1 MKTEALIKPTFAPPM
16 GPDDLPDHLVT
27 SEDSRLAEHMIAGY
41 RSMRAE
47 IVKVYTAMLMP
58 LNKKRNVILGWKR
71 EDLQDIDEVVD
82 RASSLLSDYRT
93 REALA
98 REVEAEAA
106 LAKAQASAEKQQ
118 EEEAAFLETAA
129 DLSDDVEFSEVLQ
142 SQAKEVRQAP
152 PPLIAVI
159 DDTTPEP
166 PKTES
171 PIVERK
177 TYKAHCHDL
186 LSLVKAVADGR
197 VSIHALAPN
206 QSWLNAQA
214 DVLRDEFAIDGCEV
228 VIKSSFA
235 RKAGRS

>member
-1 MKTEALIKPTFAPPM
+1 MKTEALIKPTFAQPM
-16 GPDDLPDHLVT
+16 GPDDLPDQLVT
-27 SEDSRLAEHMIAGY
+27 SEHSRLAEHMIAGY

-47 IVKVYTAMLMP
+47 IVKTYTAMLTP

-71 EDLQDIDEVVD
+71 EDLQDIDDVVE

-93 REALA
+93 REELA
-98 REVEAEAA
+98 REVAAEAA
-106 LAKAQASAEKQQ
+106 LAKAQAAAEKQQ

-129 DLSDDVEFSEVLQ
+129 DLASDAGLSDVLQ
-142 SQAKEVRQAP
+142 AQAKEVRDAP
-152 PPLIAVI
+152 PPLVAVI

-177 TYKAHCHDL
+177 SYKANCHDL
-186 LSLVKAVADGR
+186 MTLVKAVADGR
-197 VSIHALAPN
+197 VSVHALEPN
-206 QSWLNAQA
+206 QAWLNAQA
-214 DVLRDEFAIDGCEV
+214 DSMRDEFSIDGCELL
-228 VIKSSFA
+228 IKSSFA

>member
-1 MKTEALIKPTFAPPM
+1 M
-16 GPDDLPDHLVT
+16 GPDDLPDQLVT
-27 SEDSRLAEHMIAGY
+27 SEQSHLAEHMIAGY

-47 IVKVYTAMLMP
+47 IVKTYTSMLTP

-71 EDLQDIDEVVD
+71 EDLQDIDDVVE

-98 REVEAEAA
+98 REAEAKA
-106 LAKAQASAEKQQ
+106 VLAKAQAEAETQQ

-129 DLSDDVEFSEVLQ
+129 DLADDVEFSAVLQ
-142 SQAKEVRQAP
+142 SQATEVRQAP
-152 PPLIAVI
+152 PPLVAVI
-159 DDTTPEP
+159 DDTTPAP
-166 PKTES
+166 PKVES

-177 TYKAHCHDL
+177 SYKADCHDL
-186 LSLVKAVADGR
+186 MSLVKAVADGR
-197 VSIHALAPN
+197 VSIHALTPN
-206 QSWLNAQA
+206 QTWLNAQA